1 MIFRLLAFSLA
12 YLEIRSRNE
21 EVINKLYTKQDLP
34 AKGFYFLL
42 YRCRYLLFVSE
53 IIDLVCVLVTTRNM
67 SVVVGYTRVYKKKI
81 QEP

>member
-21 EVINKLYTKQDLP
+21 EAINCDKKEDLP

-53 IIDLVCVLVTTRNM
+53 IIDLKYAC
-67 SVVVGYTRVYKKKI
+67 
-81 QEP
+81 